1 MADILVPQTP
11 PRKVMKPRRAADLT
25 GLWEAWEENRQLRK
39 QSRKKGS
46 LLEWEHPSK
55 VGLINRRSLMLNWKV
70 ILPLLEIYCP
80 KNEPKTVPVQSLKQ
94 HVRRFF
100 EEIEVTPKNGLCHC
114 TSHSLKMFVSYI
126 IRRHD
131 GSVRKDHRLKAI
143 FDEVAKSWPPKARS
157 RRTLVE
163 EAENPDDD
171 ECEKEGQE
179 EEEEEE
185 LQLTEDEVEED
196 SQAAE
201 VDDYLA
207 EAMGLVPG
215 SPQPPSAYVGTV
227 AYELSNEGEPVP
239 YRPALLDG
247 NEGEAGA
254 GTDLVKRLAE
264 LEHLA
269 SNEGQQ
275 IAHRR
280 AALSG
285 QMAIQRWHSLQHMDS
300 QRTIAWPERLDDGHE
315 QDAFADPP
323 ATSEAV
329 GGFVRF
335 RRDGETR
342 CKKGSRR
349 SGQTMIPMKRP
360 AAKSATK
367 GGGQR
372 GWPKG
377 KAKARAKPL
386 EKGEDEEPKPKPAK
400 QGKQGDDEEPKP
412 KPAKRGKQGKQGD
425 DEEEP
430 KPKPAKRGKQGDDE
444 EPKPAKKG
452 KRGDDEEPK
461 PAKKGKR
468 GDDEPKPKPA
478 TKCKQGDDEPKPK
491 PAKKGKQGDDEPKPK
506 PAKKGKQGDE
516 PVPKPAKKGKQGD
529 DDEPLPKPA
538 KKGNEPKPPLKK
550 TFARRFEPPTEGD
563 PKCLWTSIRDAFNAV
578 IRQHFRFPVK
588 HEDLFW
594 KHCRPILIQEE
605 QPHFRSKAQQVA
617 FEWLEMQR
625 ANGALDNLDN

>member
-269 SNEGQQ
+269 SNEGCSFEHINNESTGVVSQAEQPRQQ

-285 QMAIQRWHSLQHMDS
+285 QMAIQRWHSTSVQS
-300 QRTIAWPERLDDGHE
+300 CSSPQNRR
-315 QDAFADPP
+315 PP
-323 ATSEAV
+323 KSLNSLRPH
-329 GGFVRF
+329 GLK
-335 RRDGETR
+335 TR
-342 CKKGSRR
+342 N
-349 SGQTMIPMKRP
+349 
-360 AAKSATK
+360 
-367 GGGQR
+367 
-372 GWPKG
+372 PK
-377 KAKARAKPL
+377 A
-386 EKGEDEEPKPKPAK
+386 PKP
-400 QGKQGDDEEPKP
+400 
-412 KPAKRGKQGKQGD
+412 
-425 DEEEP
+425 
-430 KPKPAKRGKQGDDE
+430 
-444 EPKPAKKG
+444 
-452 KRGDDEEPK
+452 
-461 PAKKGKR
+461 
-468 GDDEPKPKPA
+468 
-478 TKCKQGDDEPKPK
+478 
-491 PAKKGKQGDDEPKPK
+491 
-506 PAKKGKQGDE
+506 
-516 PVPKPAKKGKQGD
+516 
-529 DDEPLPKPA
+529 
-538 KKGNEPKPPLKK
+538 
-550 TFARRFEPPTEGD
+550 
-563 PKCLWTSIRDAFNAV
+563 
-578 IRQHFRFPVK
+578 
-588 HEDLFW
+588 
-594 KHCRPILIQEE
+594 
-605 QPHFRSKAQQVA
+605 
-617 FEWLEMQR
+617 
-625 ANGALDNLDN
+625 